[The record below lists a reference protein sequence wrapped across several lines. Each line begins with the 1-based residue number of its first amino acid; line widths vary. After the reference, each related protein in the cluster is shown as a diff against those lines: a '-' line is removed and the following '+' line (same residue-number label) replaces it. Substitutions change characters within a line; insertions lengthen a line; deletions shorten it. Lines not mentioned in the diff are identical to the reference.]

1 MSSDVQLSVL
11 FQAINALGVV
21 GILGFLVVAFYRGD
35 LVAKT
40 MLDRILA
47 VYEKQLA
54 DLTERILERLEIALR
69 GSGIKR
75 G

>member
-1 MSSDVQLSVL
+1 MSNDAQLSVL

-69 GSGIKR
+69 ASGVKR
-75 G
+75 R